1 MDNRIVSF
9 FGIFAMLFICWLCSK
24 NRRLIAWRVVIVGTV
39 LQFLIGFFVLETDI
53 GLQIFTGIGNFI
65 AKLLD
70 FSTEG
75 ARFLFGNLVSDQNI
89 GAIFAFRVL
98 PTIIFVSSLMAIL
111 YHLKIMQAVV
121 SFMARIMTW
130 SMKVSGAEFLLV
142 RRKPPWLYVHILRR

>member
-24 NRRLIAWRVVIVGTV
+24 NRRLIPWRVVIVGTV

-89 GAIFAFRVL
+89 GAIFWSETRL

-111 YHLKIMQAVV
+111 YHLKI
-121 SFMARIMTW
+121 
-130 SMKVSGAEFLLV
+130 
-142 RRKPPWLYVHILRR
+142 